1 MLFIIISVY
10 YVTFGSGQDF
20 HYYSNFKFGPLEW
33 GKESMIKDF
42 ATLTTDEVGNLPD
55 SFTIC
60 SSNFITF
67 VSSSNSVFQLLK
79 QDGSPW
85 FKLSIETGQR
95 NRVTFT
101 EVLKLWLPP
110 GGSYTS
116 YHQDL
121 FTGIIPIVPHSWY
134 HVCLG
139 LDTVSGFL
147 RIVVNGIIVLNEERE
162 EFRNTT
168 AWMPGSLEGK
178 IIVFKQYFSGFW
190 IQHRGKFTNMN
201 IFSSM
206 ISLEDMVMRTKG
218 EADCTGAGDYLSWE
232 EMEWS
237 VSGDVDSG
245 PMYTED
251 LCKRYV

>member
-1 MLFIIISVY
+1 
-10 YVTFGSGQDF
+10 
-20 HYYSNFKFGPLEW
+20 
-33 GKESMIKDF
+33 MIKDF
-42 ATLTTDEVGNLPD
+42 ATLTTDKVGNLPD

-134 HVCLG
+134 HVCMG
-139 LDTVSGFL
+139 LDTVSGLL
-147 RIVVNGIIVLNEERE
+147 RIVLNGRVVVNVEKEYFKHATE
-162 EFRNTT
+162 SKP
-168 AWMPGSLEGK
+168 ASVEGK
-178 IIVFKQYFSGFW
+178 ILIFKGYHAGFW
-190 IQHRGKFTNMN
+190 YQHWGTVSNLN

-206 ISLEDMVMRTKG
+206 MSLDDMEKRTSGGED
-218 EADCTGAGDYLSWE
+218 CYSPGDYLQ
-232 EMEWS
+232 
-237 VSGDVDSG
+237 
-245 PMYTED
+245 
-251 LCKRYV
+251 

>member
-1 MLFIIISVY
+1 MIFYHMLFIIISVN

-20 HYYSNFKFGPLEW
+20 HYFSNFKFGPLEW

-42 ATLTTDEVGNLPD
+42 VTLTTDEVGNLPD

-134 HVCLG
+134 HVCMG
-139 LDTVSGFL
+139 LDTVSGLL
-147 RIVVNGIIVLNEERE
+147 RIVVNGRLVVNEEKDY
-162 EFRNTT
+162 FKHTT
-168 AWMPGSLEGK
+168 ESKPASVEGK
-178 IIVFKQYFSGFW
+178 ILIFKGYHAGFW
-190 IQHRGKFTNMN
+190 YQHWGTVSNLN
-201 IFSSM
+201 IFSYM
-206 ISLEDMVMRTKG
+206 MSLDDMEKRTSGGED
-218 EADCTGAGDYLSWE
+218 CYSPGDYLQ
-232 EMEWS
+232 
-237 VSGDVDSG
+237 
-245 PMYTED
+245 
-251 LCKRYV
+251 

>member
-1 MLFIIISVY
+1 MLFIIISVN

-20 HYYSNFKFGPLEW
+20 HYFSNFKFGPLEW

-42 ATLTTDEVGNLPD
+42 ATLTTDKVGNLPD

-134 HVCLG
+134 HVCMG
-139 LDTVSGFL
+139 LDTVSGLL
-147 RIVVNGIIVLNEERE
+147 RIVVNGREVVDEEKDY
-162 EFRNTT
+162 FQGT
-168 AWMPGSLEGK
+168 ADWKPKSVAGK
-178 IIVFKQYFSGFW
+178 IIVLKGYLGGFW
-190 IQHRGKFTNMN
+190 YQFRGAFSNMN

-206 ISLEDMVMRTKG
+206 LSVEDMVGRTSG
-218 EADCTGAGDYLSWE
+218 GDDCSKPGDYLGYLRNEIISVQSIICSAGPR
-232 EMEWS
+232 WS
-237 VSGDVDSG
+237 GKC
-245 PMYTED
+245 PE
-251 LCKRYV
+251 L